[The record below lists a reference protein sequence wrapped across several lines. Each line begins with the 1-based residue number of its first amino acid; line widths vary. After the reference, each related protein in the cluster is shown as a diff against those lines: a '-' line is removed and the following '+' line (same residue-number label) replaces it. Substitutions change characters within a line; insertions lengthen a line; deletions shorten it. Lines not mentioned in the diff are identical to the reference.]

1 VRTIVCTS
9 LKGGSGKSTIV
20 VNLAV
25 EAERQGLGPV
35 AIADTD
41 SPQGSA
47 SHWWNIRDAH
57 APLFARELEV
67 EGIELLV
74 VDTAPQVA
82 QDKIIR
88 RADFVIIPV
97 RPSPNDLRAVGETIS
112 VVEKCKKPFC
122 FVVNGVKPRAT
133 ITGETVRVL
142 EKHGAVAPVLLG
154 DRVDFAVSMIDGLAV
169 SEMAPASRSAREIA
183 ELWKYVD
190 TQMRK

>member
-1 VRTIVCTS
+1 VRTIVLTS
-9 LKGGSGKSTIV
+9 LKGGSGKSTIA

-25 EAERQGLGPV
+25 EAARQGMRPV
-35 AIADTD
+35 ALADTD

-47 SHWWNIRDAH
+47 SHWWNSRVAQT
-57 APLFARELEV
+57 PLFVRDLNVTGVA
-67 EGIELLV
+67 LLV

-88 RADFVIIPV
+88 RADYVIIPV
-97 RPSPNDLRAVGETIS
+97 RPSPNDLRAVGDTIS

-133 ITGETVRVL
+133 ITAETIRVL
-142 EKHGAVAPVLLG
+142 EQHGAVAPVTLG